1 MKKDNLP
8 SKKNT
13 SISKAFKWKSFK
25 NRAKNYGEYRKYL
38 GEKIVILNH
47 TTTAFLLN
55 PDGSIDYS
63 KQINFDDLKLDL
75 KDHGFKFT
83 DKDFFS
89 ILNSIEIKRIDS
101 LKIFFNQIESN
112 KWDGKDRLED
122 LIKAVKLSGDF
133 NTNLYLIKKWLC
145 TTYGFAMRGIDPMT
159 PKTIHSR
166 VVFILYSEQRGFGK
180 TEFFRKI
187 GLMGAIEES
196 TGLVGTEV
204 YAETP
209 GELPKDERNF
219 DIDRITKMIYLFDDI
234 NNLLIKGEGKL
245 RSIISQQVVS
255 KRALYK
261 DTNENL
267 KRRSTFAGTTNYN
280 GLLRNDKE
288 NRYMIFTITEKMDFE
303 LLNSIDIL
311 QLWCQV
317 REEVIKYREKM
328 FFNTE
333 DLETIRNLSELYI
346 YDNPVEQS
354 INNMLV
360 YKPEARM
367 NFPEIMTRLRDNGI
381 NEPPGKVGA
390 ILKTLAPEGQNIIIK
405 TNEGTR
411 YYKLDWRDDYGT
423 HGKPFKPKENINNSS
438 E

>member
-1 MKKDNLP
+1 M
-8 SKKNT
+8 
-13 SISKAFKWKSFK
+13 
-25 NRAKNYGEYRKYL
+25 
-38 GEKIVILNH
+38 
-47 TTTAFLLN
+47 
-55 PDGSIDYS
+55 
-63 KQINFDDLKLDL
+63 
-75 KDHGFKFT
+75 T
-83 DKDFFS
+83 DKDFAS
-89 ILNSIEIKRIDS
+89 ILNSREIKRIDS

-112 KWDGKDRLED
+112 KWDGKDRIED
-122 LIKAVKLSGDF
+122 LIKAAKLSGDF
-133 NTNLYLIKKWLC
+133 NINLYLIKKWLC

-159 PKTIHSR
+159 PMTVHSR

-187 GLMGAIEES
+187 GLMGAIEKS

-303 LLNSIDIL
+303 LLNSINIM

-317 REEVIKYREKM
+317 REEVIKNKEKV
-328 FFNTE
+328 FFSYE

-360 YKPEARM
+360 YNSEARM
-367 NFPEIMTRLRDNGI
+367 NFPEIMRRLKENGI
-381 NEPPGKVGA
+381 NESTGKVGTV
-390 ILKTLAPEGQNIIIK
+390 LKTLAPEGENIIIK

-423 HGKPFKPKENINNSS
+423 HGMPFKPKENKNNSS
-438 E
+438 V

>member
-83 DKDFFS
+83 DKDFTS
-89 ILNSIEIKRIDS
+89 ILNSREIKRIDS

-133 NTNLYLIKKWLC
+133 NSNLYLIKKWLC

-303 LLNSIDIL
+303 LLNSINIM

-317 REEVIKYREKM
+317 REEVIKYKEKV

-354 INNMLV
+354 INNMLI

-423 HGKPFKPKENINNSS
+423 HGMPFNP
-438 E
+438 